1 MWQSQTDAKEGTV
14 IEDHVFVVPLL
25 HLDVT
30 YEDES
35 ESIASRSIELLW
47 DMDDLVSFFATES
60 ESNVDEICQ
69 DIVNVLLQAR
79 VEAQAKR
86 KTVVTIE
93 EIKQSFQKQSKN
105 NHN

>member
-1 MWQSQTDAKEGTV
+1 M

-30 YEDES
+30 YEDEK
-35 ESIASRSIELLW
+35 ESISSRSIELLW
-47 DMDDLVSFFATES
+47 DMDDLVGFFATES

-79 VEAQAKR
+79 VEAQTKR
-86 KTVVTIE
+86 KTIVTIE
-93 EIKQSFQKQSKN
+93 EIKESFQKRGKN